1 MDFMQQQTQKNDD
14 NLRKKDNK
22 INLPAICCAL
32 TAVFRLHQHLF
43 HPWAAMN
50 TVHCSI
56 SQPYPTPSGQLHH
69 VEKYFQ
75 KKQAGTICY
84 TFLTNALKKRI
95 CRKKEKSEAVFQVFL
110 QLCGSREATEKRA
123 ALSGT
128 RSLSHNP
135 GSSA

>member
-1 MDFMQQQTQKNDD
+1 MQQQTQKNDD

-50 TVHCSI
+50 TVHCSTT
-56 SQPYPTPSGQLHH
+56 QPYPTPSGQLHH
-69 VEKYFQ
+69 VEKYLQ

-84 TFLTNALKKRI
+84 TFLKNALKKRI
-95 CRKKEKSEAVFQVFL
+95 CRKKLSQKLFSRCFSNFVAVEKPQRSG
-110 QLCGSREATEKRA
+110 GSFRYPFPQPQPR
-123 ALSGT
+123 LFCLIL
-128 RSLSHNP
+128 R
-135 GSSA
+135 